1 MTFTLFLVFFRTSVS
16 PAVSLASQVPQS
28 SGKSLT
34 FRDINAAL
42 ILGLVPAP
50 PSSSWIGRCRG
61 GAPL

>member
-50 PSSSWIGRCRG
+50 PSASRIGRCRG
-61 GAPL
+61 GPPP